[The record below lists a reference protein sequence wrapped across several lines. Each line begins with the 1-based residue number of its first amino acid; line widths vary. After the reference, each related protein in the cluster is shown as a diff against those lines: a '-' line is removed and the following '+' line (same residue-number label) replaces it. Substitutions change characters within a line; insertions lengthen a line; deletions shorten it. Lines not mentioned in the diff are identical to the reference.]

1 MKPKHLLSLSVLLIS
16 AACSQPEQKPLTQY
30 VDMYIG
36 TGGHGHVFMGAN
48 VPFGAVQ
55 LGPTSIPQSWDW
67 VSGYHI
73 SDTWFFWAVRLTM
86 KTSSFSLASSTPMKC
101 AAPSMPVPLAWTT
114 VPPPAP
120 SARAA
125 SMMEPV

>member
-1 MKPKHLLSLSVLLIS
+1 MAPALGS
-16 AACSQPEQKPLTQY
+16 APVMMA
-30 VDMYIG
+30 
-36 TGGHGHVFMGAN
+36 FM
-48 VPFGAVQ
+48 
-55 LGPTSIPQSWDW
+55 I
-67 VSGYHI
+67 
-73 SDTWFFWAVRLTM
+73 WFFWAVRLTM

-125 SMMEPV
+125 SMMEPVWP